1 MAMAVAEEVVHYRGR
16 GAEKE
21 KNIAAENVTL
31 ELHPTPFS
39 ASVNAVACD

>member
-1 MAMAVAEEVVHYRGR
+1 MAEEVVHYRGR
-16 GAEKE
+16 VSE

>member
-1 MAMAVAEEVVHYRGR
+1 VAMAVAEEVVHYRGR
-16 GAEKE
+16 GAE